1 MRECKVRHC
10 TAIPTLHVARSSE
23 FRESHPGADSPEVVH
38 TTNLSGSSELAS
50 RTWCSCST
58 LPFQGRSRGSN
69 PRVRSIRRSR
79 SQQPPGISSLTRT
92 GIVGSPSHD
101 RTCPCL
107 SAPSGTRRR
116 GRDGLCARSALTDST
131 IEPRQSFVATAP
143 EHAAVASGALRE
155 MLRRARARDG
165 AVGPSPSSRNA
176 AERSRGVARHVA
188 LFSGVLG

>member
-143 EHAAVASGALRE
+143 EHAAVASGTYGRCPAGRGRATALLAH
-155 MLRRARARDG
+155 LRAAATPRSAPG
-165 AVGPSPSSRNA
+165 ASRG
-176 AERSRGVARHVA
+176 RSRCSAA
-188 LFSGVLG
+188 S